1 MFKWRLQTYSC
12 RKSKAHI
19 QVYNMLVHR
28 LTERMSKSCR
38 LGIFNHLRRKCFFTL
53 ASAWKMARGIAL
65 IDRNTNVSGSNTST
79 MLESACFQTSSI
91 GKAILTF
98 YLIQKLFDIYYHGSV
113 GFNRAIFSFFLFPT
127 GKQLHGW
134 KNHHSVGGRGF

>member
-1 MFKWRLQTYSC
+1 
-12 RKSKAHI
+12 
-19 QVYNMLVHR
+19 MLVHR

-65 IDRNTNVSGSNTST
+65 IDRNTNVSGSNTSAI
-79 MLESACFQTSSI
+79 LESACFQTSGI

-98 YLIQKLFDIYYHGSV
+98 YLIQCIIMTVWVSTEQ
-113 GFNRAIFSFFLFPT
+113 FFVFFPPT
-127 GKQLHGW
+127 VKTYSSYMDVKTTIVLGEGAFRHCD
-134 KNHHSVGGRGF
+134 